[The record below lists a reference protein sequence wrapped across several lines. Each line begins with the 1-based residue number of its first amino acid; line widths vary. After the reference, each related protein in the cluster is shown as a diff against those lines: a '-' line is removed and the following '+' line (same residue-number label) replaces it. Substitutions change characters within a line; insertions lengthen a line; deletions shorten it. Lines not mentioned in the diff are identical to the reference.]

1 MPGVIHWLVVQLA
14 AFQAALLAMSALHK
28 LMRRE
33 RARAAV
39 HVFAGVPRYLV
50 SSAVLLAATAEAL
63 AGLLLCIPAT
73 LAAGGMLAALIWG
86 SYLFLILRA
95 IAQGRRG
102 VDCGCSFGAAPRPL
116 GTYQVL
122 RNAALTVMG
131 VSAAFYAAT
140 AGDAGFGLQ
149 TAQTALAA
157 FALLSLYAALDQV
170 MNLMPLRTGE
180 SS

>member
-1 MPGVIHWLVVQLA
+1 MPGVIHWLIVQLA
-14 AFQAALLAMSALHK
+14 AFQAALLVMSALHK
-28 LMRRE
+28 FMRRE
-33 RARAAV
+33 RARSAV

-50 SSAVLLAATAEAL
+50 SSAALLVATAEAL

-73 LAAGGMLAALIWG
+73 LAAGGVLAALIWG

-95 IAQGRRG
+95 IAQGRRE

-122 RNAALTVMG
+122 RNAGLTVMG
-131 VSAAFYAAT
+131 VSVAAFSAAT
-140 AGDAGFGLQ
+140 VGDAGFGL
-149 TAQTALAA
+149 QTALAA

-170 MNLMPLRTGE
+170 MTLMPPRTGE
-180 SS
+180 SL